1 MYFQDSQNKNKC
13 ELLGDGWEFIFS
25 SANAD
30 GNHAVGFVVSPQ
42 TVSALE
48 DVTCVSD
55 RILCLKLRG
64 KGQKTYLYSAYAPTA
79 VSPPNER
86 EPSSPIYRVTFSPC

>member
-1 MYFQDSQNKNKC
+1 MYFQDSQNKTKR

-64 KGQKTYLYSAYAPTA
+64 KGQRLTSTLPTLPLLYLHLM
-79 VSPPNER
+79 NESLLL
-86 EPSSPIYRVTFSPC
+86 PSTE